1 MFHLLISDSKCQLL
15 FNHNIMNPII
25 KLRKAETEDRDLI
38 WEILQQAIERR
49 RKDGSTQWQN
59 GYPNLETVESDIAKG
74 FGYVLTVNGDIAVYA
89 ALILNDEPAYS
100 NIEGAWLSNG
110 EFVVVHRV
118 AVNEKFAGQG
128 MAKELFDHIEDF
140 TRTHGIQSI
149 KVDTNYDNI
158 AMLKILESKGY
169 SYCGEV
175 VLSGGVRKA
184 FEKIII

>member
-1 MFHLLISDSKCQLL
+1 
-15 FNHNIMNPII
+15 MNSEI
-25 KLRKAETEDRDLI
+25 KLRKAEIEDRDII
-38 WEILQQAIERR
+38 WNILQQAIERR
-49 RKDGSTQWQN
+49 RQDGSTQWQQ
-59 GYPNLETVESDIAKG
+59 GYPNLDTVESDIAKG
-74 FGYVLTVNGDIAVYA
+74 FGYVLTVDGEIAVYT

-100 NIEGAWLSNG
+100 TIEGAWLSNG

-118 AVNEKFAGQG
+118 AIDEKFSGQG
-128 MAKELFDHIEDF
+128 LAKKLFDHIEDF
-140 TRTHGIQSI
+140 TREQGIQSV

-175 VLSGGVRKA
+175 FLAGGMRKA